1 MVGLSGYGQECHQ
14 EARQDQSQDAYR
26 HQLRCAAGVPR
37 GSGRVRQLAGTPQH
51 RHRGE
56 AAAVADFT
64 VGALCWQANLR
75 KAASSGSMLHGW
87 RAVRAGSNLPPAVGT
102 PLSTFPMLDD
112 LSDELFDMVITD
124 CGGKSLTVCVPRV
137 AKRWTTAAARALASL
152 RHLDARRTP
161 MRPWPVELASNR
173 IEPGGALYKN
183 KEIQERVDEGARFMG
198 HGNPRQLL
206 KTRAQLLAE
215 PGGEANVQREDTQKK
230 DDMLFYNPPQFRPD
244 AFQWSTYKE
253 PEPLRL
259 VRLSSGELR
268 KATQADFETGIEQRF
283 TRVDEGDSLET
294 LARNLRL
301 MLSKTT
307 RLERLTIDAD
317 LWDHPA
323 VTDFGWGEIKHHLLN
338 LSFLPTPIAAQL
350 KELTV
355 YGKMCSQTAEYLAAA
370 CHNLE
375 KLAYDTYI
383 EGEQDDGD
391 GMGWGG
397 VEGEHVGW
405 SLGYGG
411 LAALQALKRGCP
423 KLTTIPLISM
433 NETRPRT
440 MSLTKTRVDQ
450 VFALLHEWSTLQKV
464 LIHSLPLHKH
474 VLANTMDMASGN
486 RGAFLGKLS
495 VEFGVR
501 DEDQFTL
508 YDQYKAK
515 WPNLVMDSYNDEN
528 EHLVDQPQVSV
539 RLHQL
544 RTNE

>member
-1 MVGLSGYGQECHQ
+1 
-14 EARQDQSQDAYR
+14 
-26 HQLRCAAGVPR
+26 
-37 GSGRVRQLAGTPQH
+37 
-51 RHRGE
+51 
-56 AAAVADFT
+56 
-64 VGALCWQANLR
+64 
-75 KAASSGSMLHGW
+75 
-87 RAVRAGSNLPPAVGT
+87 
-102 PLSTFPMLDD
+102 MLDD

-137 AKRWTTAAARALASL
+137 AKRWTAAAARALASL

-173 IEPGGALYKN
+173 IKPRGALYKN
-183 KEIQERVDEGARFMG
+183 KGIQERVDEGAHFLG
-198 HGNPRQLL
+198 DNPRHLF

-215 PGGEANVQREDTQKK
+215 PGGEANVQREDEQQEHDT
-230 DDMLFYNPPQFRPD
+230 LFYNPPEFRPD

-259 VRLSSGELR
+259 VRLSNGELR
-268 KATQADFETGIEQRF
+268 KATQADYETGIEQRF

-301 MLSKTT
+301 MVSKTT

-323 VTDFGWGEIKHHLLN
+323 VTDFGWGDITHHLLN
-338 LSFLPTPIAAQL
+338 LNFLPTPIAAQL

-355 YGKMCSQTAEYLAAA
+355 YGKMSNTTAQYLAAA
-370 CHNLE
+370 CPNLE
-375 KLAYDTYI
+375 KLAFDIYI
-383 EGEQDDGD
+383 DGETGDGD

-405 SLGYGG
+405 RLDYDG
-411 LAALQALKRGCP
+411 LNALHALKLGCP
-423 KLTTIPLISM
+423 KLTTIPLLSM
-433 NETRPRT
+433 NGTRPQNIVDPDVF
-440 MSLTKTRVDQ
+440 SLINTRVDRL
-450 VFALLHEWSTLQKV
+450 FALLREWSTLQKV
-464 LIHSLPLHKH
+464 LIHSLPMHKH

-501 DEDQFTL
+501 DEDQFDL
-508 YDQYKAK
+508 CDQYKAK

-544 RTNE
+544 RTDR

>member
-1 MVGLSGYGQECHQ
+1 
-14 EARQDQSQDAYR
+14 
-26 HQLRCAAGVPR
+26 
-37 GSGRVRQLAGTPQH
+37 
-51 RHRGE
+51 
-56 AAAVADFT
+56 
-64 VGALCWQANLR
+64 
-75 KAASSGSMLHGW
+75 
-87 RAVRAGSNLPPAVGT
+87 
-102 PLSTFPMLDD
+102 MLDD

-137 AKRWTTAAARALASL
+137 AKRWTAAAARALASL

-173 IEPGGALYKN
+173 IKPCGALYA
-183 KEIQERVDEGARFMG
+183 KEIQERLDEGARLRGDDISKHIF
-198 HGNPRQLL
+198 

-215 PGGEANVQREDTQKK
+215 PGGEAKVQRK
-230 DDMLFYNPPQFRPD
+230 DKQTENDMRFYNPPEFRPD
-244 AFQWSTYKE
+244 AFQWSTYFV

-268 KATQADFETGIEQRF
+268 KATQADYETGIEQRF

-301 MLSKTT
+301 MVSKTA

-323 VTDFGWGEIKHHLLN
+323 VTDFGGWGAITHHLLN

-355 YGKMCSQTAEYLAAA
+355 YGRMCSQTAQYLAAA
-370 CHNLE
+370 CPNLE

-383 EGEQDDGD
+383 DGEQDDGD

-405 SLGYGG
+405 NLGEIDG
-411 LAALQALKRGCP
+411 LAALVALKLKCS

-433 NETRPRT
+433 NGPRPRT
-440 MSLTKTRVDQ
+440 KSTGLTNQTVNR
-450 VFALLHEWSTLQKV
+450 VFAVIRDWSTLQKV
-464 LIHSLPLHKH
+464 LIHSLPMHKQ
-474 VLANTMDMASGN
+474 VLANTMNVASQYEQGL

-495 VEFGVR
+495 VEFGTCYP
-501 DEDQFTL
+501 EDQFTL

-515 WPNLVMDSYNDEN
+515 WPTLVMDSYNDEN

-544 RTNE
+544 RTDG